1 MPKCFGR
8 QLQNMM
14 KHIKDNK
21 DNLND
26 SQIKEMFSKPDVKK
40 FFRIK
45 SDDIGK
51 KKLDDFI

>member
-1 MPKCFGR
+1 
-8 QLQNMM
+8 M